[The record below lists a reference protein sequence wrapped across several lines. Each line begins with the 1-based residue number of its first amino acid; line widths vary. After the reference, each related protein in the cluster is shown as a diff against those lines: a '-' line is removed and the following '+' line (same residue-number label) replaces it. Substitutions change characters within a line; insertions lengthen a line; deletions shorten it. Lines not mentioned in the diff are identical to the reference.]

1 MRSMSCFAAA
11 SDVSSANRTRPT
23 TEPMRTNR
31 NDLAVMSF
39 AVHSRDWRLVELLA
53 RLLGRERTE
62 WLGVAH
68 TAYLTLSA
76 RLGIGSELQ

>member
-1 MRSMSCFAAA
+1 MS
-11 SDVSSANRTRPT
+11 TK
-23 TEPMRTNR
+23 R

-39 AVHSRDWRLVELLA
+39 AIRSKDWRLVELLA
-53 RLLGRERTE
+53 RLLGRESSE

-68 TAYLTLSA
+68 KAYLTLST